1 MKTKG
6 GGCCAEGWSWTPERI
21 SFKFTPMK
29 QGASWNFTAGAACAA
44 SAMVWGAPRGRLYL
58 FPSAPQSRVPGAG
71 ASSFLPKSLQ
81 REIFT
86 NALDWS
92 ESLKM
97 GRFQFLFRG
106 NKHSPLALEG
116 AEHLPL
122 GRLWVLPP
130 LYVAVYAG
138 NNPLGRGRIPT
149 PLSPASS
156 PTHTLPPP
164 NPRDSQAST
173 RRPDLQPREAVI
185 LCSLKPQKAILL
197 LPFLRAENLELLAN
211 LKLPKRKLL
220 TVSLEE
226 GEENYPK
233 PAEFSC
239 SKTSS
244 KIRDV
249 GWNFPRPGKCLHP
262 DTGRPAPH

>member
-1 MKTKG
+1 MDPR
-6 GGCCAEGWSWTPERI
+6 E
-21 SFKFTPMK
+21 
-29 QGASWNFTAGAACAA
+29 NFFQIHPNEARPLLEFHAGAACAA

-156 PTHTLPPP
+156 PTHALPPP

-211 LKLPKRKLL
+211 PKLPKRKLL
-220 TVSLEE
+220 TVS
-226 GEENYPK
+226 
-233 PAEFSC
+233 
-239 SKTSS
+239 
-244 KIRDV
+244 
-249 GWNFPRPGKCLHP
+249 PGR
-262 DTGRPAPH
+262 GRRKLPEARRILLFKDQL